1 MEETRW
7 LKLSYDD
14 PSVDTTAIGRVWSEL
29 IDSNSH
35 SCEDLFAAVKM
46 GEIIEGCGLGSG

>member
-7 LKLSYDD
+7 LKLNYED
-14 PSVDTTAIGRVWSEL
+14 PSVDTMAIGRVWSEL

-46 GEIIEGCGLGSG
+46 GETIGGVV